1 MDLLIDSNALIW
13 AFSEEARLSKRAFAA
28 MKDPQNR
35 LYVSHVTLY
44 ELAIKIAV
52 HRIIPTGSSIQ
63 TILDEMRENGFEL
76 LPIRLDHLFQLEAL
90 DLHHRDPFDRLLIAQ
105 AKIEKLAIVTADKN
119 FKKYGLKV
127 VW

>member
-1 MDLLIDSNALIW
+1 
-13 AFSEEARLSKRAFAA
+13 

-35 LYVSHVTLY
+35 LFVSHVTLY

-76 LPIRLDHLFQLEAL
+76 LPIRLDHLLQLEAL

-105 AKIEKLAIVTADKN
+105 AKVEKLAIVTADKN
-119 FKKYGLKV
+119 FKNYGVKV

>member
-1 MDLLIDSNALIW
+1 MDLLIDSNAVIC
-13 AFSEEARLSKRAFAA
+13 AFSEETRLSKRAFAA

-35 LYVSHVTLY
+35 LFVSHVTLY

-63 TILDEMRENGFEL
+63 SILDEMRENGFEL
-76 LPIRLDHLFQLEAL
+76 LPIRLDHLLQLEAL

-105 AKIEKLAIVTADKN
+105 ARIEKLSIVTADKN
-119 FKKYGLKV
+119 FKKYGVKV

>member
-1 MDLLIDSNALIW
+1 MGLLIDSNALIW
-13 AFSEEARLSKRAFAA
+13 WLSDPQRLSRRAYAA
-28 MKDPQNR
+28 IETAEGTPF
-35 LYVSHVTLY
+35 VSAVTLY

-76 LPIRLDHLFQLEAL
+76 LPIRLNHLLQLEAL

-105 AKIEKLAIVTADKN
+105 AKTEKLAIVTADKN
-119 FKKYGLKV
+119 FKKYGVKV